1 MRRIKDKRKRLKV
14 GGVEMGLG
22 RRLVW
27 WWEEV
32 TGFKGEFVNLAF
44 VLWVLA
50 CTFTAN
56 IL

>member
-22 RRLVW
+22 ASSCLV
-27 WWEEV
+27 V
-32 TGFKGEFVNLAF
+32 GRSYGVKGEFVNLAC